1 MLGLLKTEIFSTFD
15 LQEYNNVKQLL
26 AQAGIRYYVRSV
38 NTNSNRNPANV
49 IGGRLTTIGPLD
61 GKYAIQYR
69 ILVRNKDVDAAVH
82 ALHQGNR
89 W

>member
-1 MLGLLKTEIFSTFD
+1 MFGFLKTEIFTTFD

-38 NTNSNRNPANV
+38 NTNSNRNPGNV
-49 IGGRLTTIGPLD
+49 WGGHMTTIGPLD

-69 ILVRNKDVDAAVH
+69 ILVRNKDVDAATH

>member
-1 MLGLLKTEIFSTFD
+1 MLGLLKTEIFST
-15 LQEYNNVKQLL
+15 YNRKTTHKPNKRWRKP
-26 AQAGIRYYVRSV
+26 GIRFYVRTV
-38 NTNSNRNPANV
+38 SNQFNQRNGAFGLNMDYV
-49 IGGRLTTIGPLD
+49 L
-61 GKYAIQYR
+61 QYR

>member
-1 MLGLLKTEIFSTFD
+1 MLGLLKTEIFST
-15 LQEYNNVKQLL
+15 YNPQDYAQAKPAL
-26 AQAGIRYYVRSV
+26 AQAGIRFYVRTV
-38 NTNSNRNPANV
+38 SNQFNQRNGSFGLNMDYV
-49 IGGRLTTIGPLD
+49 L
-61 GKYAIQYR
+61 QYR